1 MMINYKGGFV
11 NRVISYLC
19 AMIGVLVGA
28 MFLSGA
34 GISYIGWYPM
44 PLLLSKA
51 VVSIATLSA
60 FVKVFLFLSSFF
72 KR

>member
-1 MMINYKGGFV
+1 MIMKSESGFL
-11 NRVISYLC
+11 NRVLSYIC

-44 PLLLSKA
+44 PLSLSKA
-51 VVSIATLSA
+51 VVTIATLSA
-60 FVKVFLFLSSFF
+60 FVKVFLFLSNLF